1 MAEIEHTAIQSS
13 WCGGFHMA
21 AATKVMTMAAQ
32 REMVEKAQ
40 KLKNNP
46 KKFGLWSPDPS
57 PNGLKI

>member
-1 MAEIEHTAIQSS
+1 
-13 WCGGFHMA
+13 MA